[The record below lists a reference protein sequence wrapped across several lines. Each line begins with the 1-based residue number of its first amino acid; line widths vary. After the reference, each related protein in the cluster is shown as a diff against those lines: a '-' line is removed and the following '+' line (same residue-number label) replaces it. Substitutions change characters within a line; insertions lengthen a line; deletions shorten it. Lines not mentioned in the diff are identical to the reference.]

1 VIGASRGEIPN
12 VDGCVLDAAPMTQ
25 LLGRIFKFGLTG
37 LAGAG
42 IAYLLFIAC
51 LRFMSYVPATVI
63 AWAASIAFG
72 FFTNR
77 RFTFGVRGR
86 ARRSRQA
93 VLYAIGS
100 TLQLGLSLLVYAWLF
115 GRLHWTATPAYVAN
129 TLVTASF
136 GFVFQSAATFRR
148 RAPPITNPRIDMP
161 PPDGS

>member
-1 VIGASRGEIPN
+1 VSLLQASSSASPIK
-12 VDGCVLDAAPMTQ
+12 Q
-25 LLGRIFKFGLTG
+25 LLGRIVKFGLTG

-51 LRFMSYVPATVI
+51 LQFMSYVPATVI
-63 AWAASIAFG
+63 AWAVSIAFG

-86 ARRSRQA
+86 ARRYRQA
-93 VLYAIGS
+93 TLYVIGS
-100 TLQLGLSLLVYAWLF
+100 TLQLGLSLLVYAFLF
-115 GRLHWTATPAYVAN
+115 GQLRWTATPAYVAN

-136 GFVFQSAATFRR
+136 GFAFQSVATFRS
-148 RAPPITNPRIDMP
+148 RAPPIANRETNMP